1 MDVTIKSYSY
11 VMVDNK
17 ADTSVHR
24 QIVNDVF
31 GSCMS
36 YKFPGILKAMAIEAQ
51 SAKPMNIND
60 GYVQSFTDQNLHL
73 DERSTPIETS
83 RIRI

>member
-1 MDVTIKSYSY
+1 MYGRCLYLRLNGIVRSVYKGLARAYSY

-36 YKFPGILKAMAIEAQ
+36 YKLPGILKAMAIEAQ
-51 SAKPMNIND
+51 
-60 GYVQSFTDQNLHL
+60 
-73 DERSTPIETS
+73 
-83 RIRI
+83 